1 MTEKDSGTQYA
12 HGVFSEAADIVATGP
27 GPITDRLHAAWMRFH
42 PTFLRDMPTDECRKL
57 FTCIMEGLKGM
68 GPLMEKDG
76 ETVAVGSVEATI
88 LAMSDERA
96 REIAQWIR
104 ELDALLESWCRANN
118 PNPITAPPTR
128 KGVRRSHRERPRLPW
143 WRWLPLRSRVLR
155 STLASC
161 RWPMPGPAAVV
172 DAPVG
177 RPPDDETS

>member
-27 GPITDRLHAAWMRFH
+27 GPITDRLHAAWTRFH

-57 FTCIMEGLKGM
+57 FTSIMEGLKGM

-76 ETVAVGSVEATI
+76 ETVAVGSVGATI

-128 KGVRRSHRERPRLPW
+128 KGVRRSHRERPRP
-143 WRWLPLRSRVLR
+143 R
-155 STLASC
+155 
-161 RWPMPGPAAVV
+161 
-172 DAPVG
+172 
-177 RPPDDETS
+177 